1 MKIKIFIQEFRDG
14 TIKYCQKC
22 NYETKNEI
30 EVNTYTSLRKR
41 NIFLSFKQTLY
52 IHIIMR

>member
-14 TIKYCQKC
+14 YIKYCQKC

-41 NIFLSFKQTLY
+41 NIFLSFDL
-52 IHIIMR
+52 